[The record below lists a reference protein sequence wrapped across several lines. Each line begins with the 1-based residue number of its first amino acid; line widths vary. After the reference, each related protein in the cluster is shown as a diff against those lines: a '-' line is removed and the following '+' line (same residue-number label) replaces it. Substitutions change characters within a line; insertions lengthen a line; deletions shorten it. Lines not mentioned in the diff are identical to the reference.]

1 MTLKQFCSSD
11 TLYVSNP
18 QYEISS
24 LYLIRNATPI
34 SLPNVLIIDMIINNL
49 YSFNLLS
56 QPFIANFFF
65 FKLHEHHPKFLR
77 TTNTFFMPLLSCS
90 LSPNH
95 QQNWS
100 PNDLHTV
107 ISCHM
112 MIWHFEILGTCM
124 CVCVGSHYFLFP
136 LPFPGLRVFKPSF
149 VYLCFQVTLF

>member
-1 MTLKQFCSSD
+1 MPPPSAYQTFSLLIWLSITSTLSTSSH
-11 TLYVSNP
+11 
-18 QYEISS
+18 S
-24 LYLIRNATPI
+24 LLLPI
-34 SLPNVLIIDMIINNL
+34 
-49 YSFNLLS
+49 
-56 QPFIANFFF
+56 FFF
-65 FKLHEHHPKFLR
+65 FKLHERHPKFLR